1 MRKRSASRLK
11 IRDIAYIGASAALI
25 AICSWISVPALVP
38 FTLQTFAVFS
48 VVGIL
53 GGRRGTIAVLVYLL
67 LGAVGL
73 PVFAGFRGGIG
84 VLLGTTGG
92 YIAGFLLAALLMWA
106 AERLYKDSWFRL
118 ACAMAVGLFVCYL
131 FGTLWFLLLYTRSV
145 GRIALGAVL
154 MKCVVPFLIP
164 DALKIALAMLLTRR
178 LRPLVPQY
186 NASEKERMKVQP
198 E

>member
-25 AICSWISVPALVP
+25 AVCSWISVPSPVP

-48 VVGIL
+48 AVGIL

-73 PVFAGFRGGIG
+73 PVFAGFRGGVG

-106 AERLYKDSWFRL
+106 AERLYRDSWFRL
-118 ACAMAVGLFVCYL
+118 ACAMQCVKAAWR
-131 FGTLWFLLLYTRSV
+131 TESDQ
-145 GRIALGAVL
+145 LGSPARGCAFMYSSL
-154 MKCVVPFLIP
+154 RCSIDTCV
-164 DALKIALAMLLTRR
+164 
-178 LRPLVPQY
+178 
-186 NASEKERMKVQP
+186 
-198 E
+198 